1 MSVGN
6 CLVGKCQIG
15 MCHEARESSFLL
27 FFEWMDGMKRK
38 KSSIKNQ
45 FRAAADSSGAE
56 FKLRPLKG
64 PPVL

>member
-1 MSVGN
+1 MSGQQMS
-6 CLVGKCQIG
+6 L
-15 MCHEARESSFLL
+15 R
-27 FFEWMDGMKRK
+27 FEWMDGMKRK